1 MTKKKPARHVA
12 STASHTHPH
21 QPGEGRCLDILRQ
34 LSAYIDDELAEDIC
48 AELRRHVGACPN
60 CEEFIASLRDTVTLC
75 RHHQTPPL
83 SPQDRARLRHNILQ
97 AWKSEGPK

>member
-1 MTKKKPARHVA
+1 MTKKKPARRRMA
-12 STASHTHPH
+12 SAASHPH

-48 AELRRHVGACPN
+48 AELRQHVGACPN
-60 CEEFIASLRDTVTLC
+60 CEEFIASLRDTVRLC

-83 SPQDRARLRHNILQ
+83 SAQDRARIRQNILA
-97 AWKSEGPK
+97 AWEPEAQR